1 MTYRVLATARSFCN
15 TPGPHLDFLES
26 HGCEVVRAA
35 RSHPLS
41 SPDLALLIPG
51 FDGVILG
58 LDACDARVLEA
69 ADRLRAISRYGVGV
83 SEVDIEG
90 ASERGI
96 AVTNTPGANALGVAE
111 LAVALMFS
119 VARAIPRTVES
130 ARRNEWVRHT
140 GWELTGKTLGLIGLG
155 TIGREVAKRARG
167 LGMRVIGFDPVIRD
181 VDGVESVPFDA
192 LLAESHVVSLHA
204 ALTDATRHL
213 IDVDRIGQ
221 MRDGAVLINTARG
234 GLVDQ
239 GALEEALI
247 AGKLAGAA
255 SDTLE
260 DDPPEDHPLLQLDNF
275 LYTPH
280 IGASTTESVERAGM
294 MAAQNLV
301 AVLRGEPCEFVVNR
315 EALERHG
322 HALGAR
328 S

>member
-15 TPGPHLDFLES
+15 TPGPHLEYLEAND
-26 HGCEVVRAA
+26 CEVVKAA

-41 SPDLALLIPG
+41 SHELALMIPG

-58 LDACDARVLEA
+58 LDSLDARVLEH
-69 ADRLRAISRYGVGV
+69 ADRLRVISRYGVGV

-111 LAVALMFS
+111 LTIGLMYS
-119 VARAIPRTVES
+119 LARALPRTVEL

-140 GWELTGKTLGLIGLG
+140 GWELTGKTLGVIGLG

-167 LGMRVIGFDPVIRD
+167 VGMHVIGFDPVVRELE
-181 VDGVESVPFDA
+181 GVEIMGFEA
-192 LLAESHVVSLHA
+192 LLSQAHVVSLHA
-204 ALTDATRHL
+204 ALSDATRHL
-213 IDVDRIGQ
+213 MDADRINK
-221 MRDGAVLINTARG
+221 MRDGAFLINTARG

-239 GALEEALI
+239 GALEEALLT
-247 AGKLAGAA
+247 GKLAGAA
-255 SDTLE
+255 ADTLE
-260 DDPPEDHPLLQLDNF
+260 DDPPEDHPLLQLENF

-280 IGASTTESVERAGM
+280 VGASTVESVERAGM

-301 AVLRGEPCEFVVNR
+301 AVLRGEPCGFVVNR

-322 HALGAR
+322 QRVA
-328 S
+328 